1 MHRRWMTLTALAT
14 LASSPLL
21 AQRTA
26 DQARLSLGLA
36 FGVTSGTDLWRVPN
50 QPIFGGL
57 SLVDTLDIGRR
68 IRPSLAV
75 IFHGT
80 YFPGEHWG
88 ITGEAM
94 LIGLGFEDD
103 CEVKFFS
110 GSVSD
115 TEVCN
120 SINGTNTPASAAALS
135 IGTEYRI
142 RSHQTV
148 SPYLRAH
155 VGLVMTQHSPLK
167 MDGTFTTTDTTSGIT
182 TVVLYRLYDDPKQRR
197 IRPVFGLGVGFT
209 ALMGRGYQLRIEGR
223 DNITGTE
230 RVTGP
235 TFGAPFLVP
244 PSKTVYKHIFSVTFG
259 FDVVLERR
267 RGRRY

>member
-1 MHRRWMTLTALAT
+1 MLNSWMILAALAALT
-14 LASSPLL
+14 STPLL

-26 DQARLSLGLA
+26 DQARLSIGIA
-36 FGVTSGTDLWRVPN
+36 FGATSGTDLWRVPN
-50 QPIFGGL
+50 QPIFGGP
-57 SLVDTLDIGRR
+57 STVDTVDIGRR
-68 IRPSLAV
+68 IRPSLGV

-80 YFPGEHWG
+80 YFPGEHLG
-88 ITGEAM
+88 ITGEVM
-94 LIGLGFEDD
+94 LIGLGFEDN
-103 CEVKFFS
+103 CEVKVFS
-110 GSVSD
+110 GSVD
-115 TEVCN
+115 NTEVCN
-120 SINGTNTPASAAALS
+120 SINGTNTPASAAALR

-148 SPYLRAH
+148 SPYVRGH
-155 VGLVMTQHSPLK
+155 VGLVLTQHSPLK
-167 MDGTFTTTDTTSGIT
+167 MDGTFSTTDTATGLT
-182 TVVLYRLYDDPKQRR
+182 RVVLFRLYDDPKELRV
-197 IRPVFGLGVGFT
+197 RPVFGLGVGFT
-209 ALMGRGYQLRIEGR
+209 ALMGRGYQLRVEGR

-244 PSKTVYKHIFSVTFG
+244 PHKSVFKHVFSVTFG